1 MSGKMTLKKLE
12 GWILEGRGVGTRD
25 NYLPW
30 IHPGKRDTSDRSNQS
45 HVPMP
50 TLKRHC
56 DFLSRAERHTAHLCW
71 WVGVEDVREQY
82 PLWPWPHEHPS
93 QEVIV
98 DKRWPEMPGMTE
110 IARSAGIHLDSYS
123 GLQVP
128 TILSIDLFVTLPA
141 HSERNRTIFGISC
154 KPAGQLSNSEAC
166 DRIRERLE
174 LDRRYCMTAEL
185 PHLVMHAETIPRSLV
200 KNLDWLAPLRPL
212 AAISAMAASSEYQS
226 FVERVSR
233 TAYEN
238 PASDAATEASQGL
251 GWSPGYAQFAMRTA
265 MWRLDIDVDL
275 LRPVSMASPLRP
287 GGRALRSVIRQ
298 RLFGDMA
305 WD

>member
-50 TLKRHC
+50 TLTRHC

-82 PLWPWPHEHPS
+82 PLWPWPHEHPL

-98 DKRWPEMPGMTE
+98 DQRWPEMPGMAE
-110 IARSAGIHLDSYS
+110 IARSAGIRLYNYV
-123 GLQVP
+123 GLPIP
-128 TILSIDLFVTLPA
+128 TVLSIDLFVTIPE
-141 HSERNRTIFGISC
+141 HRERNKTIVGISC
-154 KPAGQLSNSEAC
+154 KPAVKLATAEAC
-166 DRIRERLE
+166 DRVRVRLE
-174 LDRRYCMTAEL
+174 LDRLYCRTAEL
-185 PHLVMHAETIPRSLV
+185 SHLLMHAESLPRPFV
-200 KNLDWLAPLRPL
+200 KNLEWLAPLQPL
-212 AAISAMAASSEYQS
+212 TAISTLAASSEYRL
-226 FVERVSR
+226 FVERVRR
-233 TAYEN
+233 TAYVKAAN
-238 PASDAATEASQGL
+238 DAAAEASQGL
-251 GWSPGYAQFAMRTA
+251 NWSPGYAQFAMRTA
-265 MWRLDIDVDL
+265 MWRLDVDVDL

-287 GGRALRSVIRQ
+287 GGRALRSVVRQ
-298 RLFGDMA
+298 RLFGAMA